1 MTKKE
6 QINKLAEM
14 TGLNKKEAEATY
26 GAFVEMIYWELENNG
41 ECSITGLGKL
51 TIAERPERNGI
62 NPATKERIVIP
73 ARKAVKFTPC
83 KELKNSF
90 K

>member
-6 QINKLAEM
+6 QINKLSEI
-14 TGLNKKEAEATY
+14 TGLNKKEAEAVY
-26 GAFVEMIYWELENNG
+26 GAFVEMVHNELAESG
-41 ECSITGLGKL
+41 QCSITGLGKL

-62 NPATKERIVIP
+62 NPATKERIIIP